1 MIDFTGWIF
10 QLCVYILQ
18 VIGEITGM
26 GYELANIVIF
36 VLIQP
41 SLILVFFLLWRKE
54 RKKAVRKIVG
64 APIPIQTS

>member
-41 SLILVFFLLWRKE
+41 SLILLFFLLWREE
-54 RKKAVRKIVG
+54 RRKAVSKIIGV
-64 APIPIQTS
+64 PIPIQTS